1 MKNIVIVQPCK
12 MIVQDDRG
20 SLLTKGSLYNHFAWL
35 NYYNLPIISTDLL
48 QVMLYLERN
57 PDKERNAHVGKAPR
71 CL

>member
-1 MKNIVIVQPCK
+1 MKNIVTVQPCK

-20 SLLTKGSLYNHFAWL
+20 SLLTKGAYKWAWL
-35 NYYNLPIISTDLL
+35 NCYNLPIISTDLL

>member
-1 MKNIVIVQPCK
+1 MKNIVTVRPCK

-35 NYYNLPIISTDLL
+35 NCYNLPIISTDLL